1 MRAPASRTSRASYF
15 ESLEQ
20 SFIPQQTYDQVLIQ
34 LGLVGGALF
43 VLIAFLAVRLAL
55 RAGLRA
61 PPDPERVR
69 YGLVA
74 PGWVAGMAG
83 ALAGAALFGGSPLA
97 SLFWL
102 TLGVV
107 AATPLLV
114 LDPRS

>member
-1 MRAPASRTSRASYF
+1 MAGMACAFFLYAAS
-15 ESLEQ
+15 
-20 SFIPQQTYDQVLIQ
+20 
-34 LGLVGGALF
+34 
-43 VLIAFLAVRLAL
+43 
-55 RAGLRA
+55 
-61 PPDPERVR
+61 
-69 YGLVA
+69 GLVA